1 LTILLK
7 KAFNM
12 NSYFKKLVIG
22 VLAASTLLAPA
33 CTLDYTNP
41 NAATEDA
48 VLSNP
53 AGLLAFS
60 NGLRRRY
67 TLGGAGPLYT
77 TITASGLTTNELR
90 VVNAGNADIAA
101 LANGRDNVN
110 GLNPVIINMWQNLNI
125 LNADCER
132 VIAAVAA
139 GAIPERPLANAVQA
153 HAHLY
158 RALALGWMATF
169 WEQVPVRTG
178 RQATFV
184 PRNAALEEAVRLC
197 EEGVTLLGTA
207 PLPASFTSVVGTD
220 IDLPNALSA
229 LSARYNL
236 MLGRLDQAL
245 TAANRVNLAS
255 RSRFVFDN
263 IAQNPIFRSSFITN
277 NVHEAQTNLGLPA
290 ALSPSASDLRVSFY
304 ITSAVPPRG
313 RGFFKSDDDPIPLY
327 LPGEVILIRAEVFAR
342 QNRLADAAAEVNRI
356 LTKIPAQDAWGVG
369 ANLPANNTLFNQ
381 ATILE
386 EIYRNRCIEL
396 YLTGQRLEDSRRF
409 NRPGPTAPGAER
421 NRNFY
426 PYPFTERDNNP
437 NTPPDPAL

>member
-1 LTILLK
+1 
-7 KAFNM
+7 M
-12 NSYFKKLVIG
+12 NKYLKKLVICTI
-22 VLAASTLLAPA
+22 AASTLILPA

-77 TITASGLTTNELR
+77 TISASGLTTNELR

-101 LANGRDNVN
+101 LSNGGNNVN
-110 GLNPVIINMWQNLNI
+110 GLNPIIINMWQNLNI

-132 VIAAVAA
+132 VIAAIAA

-153 HAHLY
+153 HAHLL

-169 WEQVPVRTG
+169 WEQVPLQTG
-178 RQATFV
+178 KQATFL
-184 PRNAALEEAVRLC
+184 PRTAALEEAARLC
-197 EEGVTLLGTA
+197 EEGITLLGAA
-207 PLPASFTSVVGTD
+207 PLPASFTAVVGTD

-245 TAANRVNLAS
+245 TAANRVNLTS

-263 IAQNPIFRSSFITN
+263 ISQNPIFRSSFVTN
-277 NVHEAQTNLGLPA
+277 NVHEAQTNFGLSANLVPTSGDQRVPFY
-290 ALSPSASDLRVSFY
+290 LSA
-304 ITSAVPPRG
+304 AVPPRG
-313 RGFFKSDDDPIPLY
+313 RGFFKADEDPIPLY
-327 LPGEVILIRAEVFAR
+327 LPGEIILIRAEVFAR
-342 QNRLADAAAEVNRI
+342 QNRLADAATEINRI
-356 LTKIPAQDAWGVG
+356 LTKTPAQDIWGLG
-369 ANLPANNTLFNQ
+369 ASLPANNTLFNQ
-381 ATILE
+381 ASILE
-386 EIYRNRCIEL
+386 EIYRNRSIEL
-396 YLTGQRLEDSRRF
+396 YLSGLRLDDSRRF
-409 NRPGPTAPGAER
+409 NRPGPGAPGSER